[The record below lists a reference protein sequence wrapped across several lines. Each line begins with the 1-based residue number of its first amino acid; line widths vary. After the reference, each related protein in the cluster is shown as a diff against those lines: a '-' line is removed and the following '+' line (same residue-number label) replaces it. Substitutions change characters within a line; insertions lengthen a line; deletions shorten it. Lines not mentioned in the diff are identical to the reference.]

1 MFGPGGFLRRAGNE
15 HHDGDNRDLAPLNR
29 VFCSD
34 GYDKSIEY
42 LSGILPFKVIEYT
55 AADEHNGWAIA
66 PRWDVAEAR
75 IIKNGRVI
83 YDAAAN
89 ALSVIALSKSFRGRV
104 SCEELKGHLH
114 FDQRYDDAVPFHF
127 RQMYRPWER
136 DWGFCVPR
144 KFYDSLELGEY
155 EVVIDTRES
164 DGVLKLLEFTHPGKL
179 DEAIV
184 IAAHLDHPGMANDD
198 LAGCVVGVELFRR
211 LQSRKTKYTYK
222 LFLHQEVIGSE
233 YYLGKM
239 SDADRGRILE
249 SLFLEMLGTRTRLAL
264 QFSRDG
270 AATIERA
277 LAAAANEMALSH
289 HSGPSGSIIAVGD
302 YVWESYGIPM
312 AVLSR
317 YPYPE
322 YHCDRDNFAI
332 MCGESLE
339 EAVELLLK
347 AIEKIETTSLVFKKF
362 RGNICA
368 SNPKYGLYVDPGQ
381 AAFGGFSEDKTIKGL
396 RALMDLIPAI
406 NRPITLR
413 QLAEKAGLSEEA
425 AAPYLNKWMEKGL
438 IDIR

>member
-1 MFGPGGFLRRAGNE
+1 MSVMMKIIE
-15 HHDGDNRDLAPLNR
+15 DLAPLNR

-34 GYDKSIEY
+34 DYDRSIDY
-42 LSGILPFKVIEYT
+42 LTKLLPFKIIEYKVS
-55 AADEHNGWAIA
+55 DEHNGWVIA
-66 PRWDVAEAR
+66 PRWDVAKAE
-75 IIKNGRVI
+75 ILKNGRVI
-83 YDAAAN
+83 YDGTKH
-89 ALSVIALSKSFRGRV
+89 ALAVIALSKSFRGRV
-104 SCEELKGHLH
+104 SCEELKQHLYY
-114 FDQRYDDAVPFHF
+114 DQRYDDAVPFHF
-127 RQMYRPWER
+127 RQMYRAWER
-136 DWGFCVPR
+136 DWGFCVTR
-144 KFYDSLELGEY
+144 KFYDSLEPGEY
-155 EVVIDTRES
+155 EVVLDTRES
-164 DGVLKLLEFTHPGKL
+164 KGVLKLLEYTHTGKL

-198 LAGCVVGVELFRR
+198 LAGCAVGVELFRR
-211 LQSRKTKYTYK
+211 LRGRKTKFTFK

-239 SDADRGRILE
+239 NNADRGRILE
-249 SLFLEMLGTRTRLAL
+249 GLFLEMLGTRTQLAL
-264 QFSRDG
+264 QFSREG
-270 AATIERA
+270 AGIIERA
-277 LAAAANEMALSH
+277 VADAANEMALSH
-289 HSGPSGSIIAVGD
+289 RNAPSGSIIAVGD

-322 YHCDRDNFAI
+322 YHCDRDNFAL

-347 AIEKIETTSLVFKKF
+347 ALEKIETTSLIFKRF

-396 RALMDLIPAI
+396 RALMDLIPVI
-406 NRPITLR
+406 KRPITLR
-413 QLAEKAGLSEEA
+413 QLAEKAGLPEET
-425 AAPYLNKWMEKGL
+425 AAPYLNKWIEKGL